1 MRPPWE
7 GEARRADQRDTGAP
21 SARRDGT
28 RVGRCE
34 GVGLCH
40 VGRWEETH
48 TLRGAG
54 KKGRACTVGPHAA
67 IFCPACHGSHV
78 PTHWELPAHA
88 MPWGPA
94 AVPWL
99 PCHGSPRSGA
109 RAPVGCWYLLRGPV
123 QPRGWECWCCGD
135 GISTAPRAWRQG
147 SDRGVDGCRQAGMPV
162 NSIVPASNIHRSGVK
177 RAKGL

>member
-1 MRPPWE
+1 ME
-7 GEARRADQRDTGAP
+7 GDGCVLPGKGRHAGLISGTRVHRQRDVTGHAWGGVKGWACATWGGERRHAC
-21 SARRDGT
+21 SVGQARRDG
-28 RVGRCE
+28 RAPWVLMLPFAAQPAMEAMC
-34 GVGLCH
+34 L
-40 VGRWEETH
+40 H
-48 TLRGAG
+48 TGSSQHMPCLGA
-54 KKGRACTVGPHAA
+54 
-67 IFCPACHGSHV
+67 
-78 PTHWELPAHA
+78 
-88 MPWGPA
+88 
-94 AVPWL
+94 WL

-147 SDRGVDGCRQAGMPV
+147 SDGGVDGCRQAGMPV